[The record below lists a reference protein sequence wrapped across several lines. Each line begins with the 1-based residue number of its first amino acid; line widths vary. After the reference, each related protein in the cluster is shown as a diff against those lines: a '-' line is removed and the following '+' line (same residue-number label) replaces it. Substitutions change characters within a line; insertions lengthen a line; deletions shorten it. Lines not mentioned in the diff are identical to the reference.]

1 MADSDRTARQPRRAN
16 GAETAAMAAFGAIC
30 GGILD
35 QDLWGAVSGGALGAL
50 FGLWQSTERRRKAM
64 DRELDWL
71 TNRVDE
77 LEGRGVAPADEA
89 SAPAPTVTA
98 PPPAEA
104 QTPTA
109 PPDTAGRPAKPPLS
123 GPLVPPPRP
132 PLSEP
137 LAPRPASPPVPP
149 ARPTPAI
156 PAGPGPFDRAA
167 TAARDFFFGGN
178 TVVRVGILVL
188 LVGVLLLA
196 KWAADNALF
205 PIEARL
211 ALSALIGLALVAV
224 GFRLREARPG
234 FSQSLQGGG
243 IAALYLVVFIA
254 MRVFSLLPPSLAFL
268 LLVAIAVGGGALAVL
283 QSSQPL
289 IFIGSLGGFLA
300 PVLASTGQGNHVV
313 LFSYYLLLNLA
324 IAAVSWFRS
333 WRPLNILAFV
343 CTYGVAVGWGVLRY
357 RPEHFASTEPF
368 LLAYLVLFTGIA
380 VVFAWRRPPKLA
392 GIIDGTLVFGTA
404 LVTLLAQARLVEGR
418 EFGMAYSAAGLG
430 LFYAALATFLWRAAP
445 DTLRRLSEAFIALA
459 VGFGTLAIPFALDD
473 ALSTSLAWALE
484 GAGIYWV
491 GTRQDRR
498 LARFAG
504 IALQALAAV
513 AFANG
518 TAGPGVDVPAERAL
532 ANARFLGCV
541 GIAFAGSFIAREA
554 WRFRERL
561 AGNESLGTQLL
572 ALWGLAWWVG
582 GGLAEIDQ
590 FVATRF
596 EISAILAGI
605 AATALT
611 QEWLGARLGWLP
623 GRLLALW
630 SIPAGFLGLFAA
642 LQTQT
647 HLLANGAYLVWPA
660 LLATIYTIVHR
671 LEKTGVAEAPRAYVP
686 AFLLAA
692 LAASSALYG
701 VADEWLALDGDWP
714 IAAFGLGLA
723 GVLAGGRVAVE
734 REVGPFGRLPELH
747 LRTALAPV
755 AGLALLWIALLN
767 VSGRGDAAPLPYLPL
782 LNVLDLSVAL
792 LFVATAGWWQRLIAR
807 HEDVLRHPGARSA
820 LPLAGVLA
828 FLWLNG
834 ILARSVHQWTGVR
847 FDVDPLWN
855 SVSLQVAFSIAWT
868 LVALAG
874 MWASTRRR
882 LRPAWIAFA
891 SLLGVTVVKLFVVD
905 LSQLSTGAKIG
916 TFLVVGVL
924 LLVVGYLSPVPPSRG
939 GEADEPLEAGSPAPG
954 GQRP

>member
-1 MADSDRTARQPRRAN
+1 MADSDHAPRPKRRGHAPD
-16 GAETAAMAAFGAIC
+16 TAALAVVGVVA

-35 QDLWGAVSGGALGAL
+35 HGTWGAISGGALGAL
-50 FGLWQSTERRRKAM
+50 IGLWIAAERRSAVQSKQLTWLSSRI
-64 DRELDWL
+64 DR
-71 TNRVDE
+71 
-77 LEGRGVAPADEA
+77 LEGEGASPPGDAPAAPVEAA
-89 SAPAPTVTA
+89 SATPRLQAAA
-98 PPPAEA
+98 PPTSPPA
-104 QTPTA
+104 
-109 PPDTAGRPAKPPLS
+109 
-123 GPLVPPPRP
+123 PPRP
-132 PLSEP
+132 Q
-137 LAPRPASPPVPP
+137 APP
-149 ARPTPAI
+149 A
-156 PAGPGPFDRAA
+156 AA
-167 TAARDFFFGGN
+167 SAAARSTPQPPSGPSAFEKASAVVRELFLGGN
-178 TVVRVGILVL
+178 TVVRVGVLVL

-211 ALSALIGLALVAV
+211 ALSALIGVALTGV

-234 FSQSLQGGG
+234 FGQTLQGGG

-254 MRVFSLLPPSLAFL
+254 MRVFELLPAGLAFL
-268 LLVAIAVGGGALAVL
+268 LLVAVAVGGGALAVL

-289 IFIGSLGGFLA
+289 VFIGSLGGFLA
-300 PVLASTGQGNHVV
+300 PVLASTGQGNHVA
-313 LFSYYLLLNLA
+313 LFGYYLLLNLA
-324 IAAVSWFRS
+324 IAAVAWFRA

-343 CTYGVAVGWGVLRY
+343 CTYGVAAAWGVLRY
-357 RPEHFASTEPF
+357 RPEQFASTEPF
-368 LLAYLVLFTGIA
+368 LLAYLVVFTGIA
-380 VVFAWRRPPKLA
+380 LVFAWRRPPRLA
-392 GIIDGTLVFGTA
+392 GLVDGTLVFGTA
-404 LVTLLAQARLVEGR
+404 LVTLLAQARLVEGM

-430 LFYAALATFLWRAAP
+430 LFYAALATWLWRVAP
-445 DTLRRLSEAFIALA
+445 QTLRRLSEAFIALA

-473 ALSTSLAWALE
+473 GLTTSLAWALE

-491 GTRQDRR
+491 GARQDRR

-518 TAGPGVDVPAERAL
+518 AIGPGAGALAERAL

-554 WRFRERL
+554 WRVRERL
-561 AGNESLGTQLL
+561 DGNESLGTQLL

-611 QEWLGARLGWLP
+611 QEWFGKRLGWLP

-630 SIPAGFLGLFAA
+630 SIPAGFLGLLAA

-647 HLLANGAYLVWPA
+647 HLLANGAYVVWPA
-660 LLATIYTIVHR
+660 LLATIYTVLHR
-671 LEKTGVAEAPRAYVP
+671 LEQTPVAAVSRAYVP

-692 LAASSALYG
+692 LAASAALYG

-723 GVLAGGRVAVE
+723 GVLAGARIAVE
-734 REVGPFGRLPELH
+734 RGIGPFGRLAELH
-747 LRTALAPV
+747 LRAALAPV

-792 LFVATAGWWQRLIAR
+792 LFVATVGWWQRLTAR

-847 FDVDPLWN
+847 FDVDPLWH

-874 MWASTRRR
+874 MWTSTRRR
-882 LRPAWIAFA
+882 LRPAWITFA
-891 SLLGVTVVKLFVVD
+891 SILGVTVVKLFVVD

-924 LLVVGYLSPVPPSRG
+924 LLVVGYLSPVPPSRD
-939 GEADEPLEAGSPAPG
+939 GEADEPLDAGSPAPG
-954 GQRP
+954 GQHP